1 MRTEG
6 AAELNPTHAR
16 AVATS
21 PADAARILA
30 KRDPV
35 IRRLL
40 HEAGPPVFPKPK
52 GTHFAS
58 LVQSITYQQLAG
70 GAARAIHQRLVQ
82 VLNAEVTPERI
93 LATAPSGLRE
103 AGLSNNKVA
112 SIIDLATKVTEGSL
126 SLDGRRLAR
135 ESDSE
140 IAGQLTS
147 VRGIGKWTAD
157 LFLMF
162 RLRRLDIWPVG
173 DLAVRRGYAAAW
185 QVETPTPQQLE
196 TLGERFRPYRSVAAY
211 YCWQAAR
218 FVG

>member
-1 MRTEG
+1 MGE
-6 AAELNPTHAR
+6 A
-16 AVATS
+16 S
-21 PADAARILA
+21 PDVSPVDAALILA

-40 HEAGPPVFPKPK
+40 KEAGLPVFPKPR

-70 GAARAIHQRLVQ
+70 GAARAIHQRLLQ
-82 VLNAEVTPERI
+82 VLDGEVTPERI
-93 LATAPSGLRE
+93 LRTAPGDLRE
-103 AGLSNNKVA
+103 AGLSNSKVM
-112 SIIDLATKVTEGSL
+112 SIVDLATKVAEHSL
-126 SLDGRRLAR
+126 SLDGRRMAR
-135 ESDSE
+135 ETDDQ
-140 IAGQLTS
+140 IARQLTS

-185 QVETPTPQQLE
+185 QVEIPTPKELE
-196 TLGERFRPYRSVAAY
+196 TLGESFRPYRSVAAY

-218 FVG
+218 V

>member
-1 MRTEG
+1 VPTTG
-6 AAELNPTHAR
+6 APESRSTKTT
-16 AVATS
+16 AVVTS
-21 PADAARILA
+21 LEDAARILA
-30 KRDPV
+30 KRDAV

-40 HEAGPPVFPKPK
+40 DEAGSPIFPKPK

-70 GAARAIHQRLVQ
+70 GAARAIHQRLVE
-82 VLNAEVTPERI
+82 VLRDEVTPERI
-93 LATAPSGLRE
+93 LATAPTELRK

-112 SIIDLATKVTEGSL
+112 SVVDLATKVTDGAL
-126 SLDGRRLAR
+126 LLDGRRLAR
-135 ESDSE
+135 ESDDE
-140 IAGQLTS
+140 IARQLTS

-185 QVETPTPQQLE
+185 QVETPTPKQLE
-196 TLGERFRPYRSVAAY
+196 ALGERFRPYRSIAAY
-211 YCWQAAR
+211 YCWHAAR
-218 FVG
+218 FVP